1 MRYSS
6 DKSRTDEW
14 KLLHISLSLFF
25 SSASTSTSCSV
36 FTATASSASSG
47 HSLNQSMVQQLTS
60 DGNWRRRSRKA
71 SPIGEKHSTT
81 CRLARHVLMKYCQ
94 SCVGSSSGPPS
105 GAVTPAFLAA
115 TRHVSITAA
124 RSSYGNRFGTSP
136 ELSRLLM
143 SSTYD
148 SSLICESENKNTH
161 GLPLAPASRQNR
173 FRSSFHSTR
182 VYDLEMAIWKQGMPM
197 MNDASRLSD

>member
-1 MRYSS
+1 
-6 DKSRTDEW
+6 
-14 KLLHISLSLFF
+14 
-25 SSASTSTSCSV
+25 
-36 FTATASSASSG
+36 
-47 HSLNQSMVQQLTS
+47 MVQQLTS
-60 DGNWRRRSRKA
+60 EGNWRKRSRNA

-81 CRLARHVLMKYCQ
+81 CRLALHVLMKYCH
-94 SCVGSSSGPPS
+94 SCMGSSSGPPS

-124 RSSYGNRFGTSP
+124 RSSYGKRFGTSP

-148 SSLICESENKNTH
+148 SSLICESEKRNTH
-161 GLPLAPASRQNR
+161 GLPFAPASRQKR

-182 VYDLEMAIWKQGMPM
+182 V
-197 MNDASRLSD
+197 